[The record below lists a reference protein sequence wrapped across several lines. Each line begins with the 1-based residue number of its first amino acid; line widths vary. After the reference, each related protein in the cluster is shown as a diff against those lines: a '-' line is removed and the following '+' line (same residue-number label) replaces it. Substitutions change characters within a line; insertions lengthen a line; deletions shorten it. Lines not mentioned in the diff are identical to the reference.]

1 MVIKNKEKFG
11 VVKNSENS
19 RKKLFMSILDVEE
32 FSNNMYGYNK
42 Q

>member
-1 MVIKNKEKFG
+1 MVIKIKEKFG
-11 VVKNSENS
+11 VVKNSEN